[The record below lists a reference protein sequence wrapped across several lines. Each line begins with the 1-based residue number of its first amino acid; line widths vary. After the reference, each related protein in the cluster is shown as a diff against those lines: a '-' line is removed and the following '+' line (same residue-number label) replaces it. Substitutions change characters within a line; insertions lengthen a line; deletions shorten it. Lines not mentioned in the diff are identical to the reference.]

1 MSNRKKMVAQR
12 SRRVCACKNAG
23 GANESFFGE
32 EEQPSFSP
40 TGGNERFKACD
51 DEMMRKVYVCAP
63 LGGNVESNL
72 KKVRA
77 YTEYALRCGTA
88 PVVPHFY
95 AECLDDNDPKDREIG
110 LAAGLSLLWF
120 CDELWLFGDT
130 VTDGMKNE
138 LQFCKNLNIRIRK
151 ITENEIQKVI
161 GGNRL

>member
-1 MSNRKKMVAQR
+1 
-12 SRRVCACKNAG
+12 
-23 GANESFFGE
+23 
-32 EEQPSFSP
+32 
-40 TGGNERFKACD
+40 
-51 DEMMRKVYVCAP
+51 MMRKVYVCAP
-63 LGGNVESNL
+63 LGGNIEQNL
-72 KKVRA
+72 KKVKT

-138 LQFCKNLNIRIRK
+138 LQFCKNLNIHIRK

>member
-1 MSNRKKMVAQR
+1 
-12 SRRVCACKNAG
+12 
-23 GANESFFGE
+23 
-32 EEQPSFSP
+32 
-40 TGGNERFKACD
+40 
-51 DEMMRKVYVCAP
+51 MRKVYVCAP

-95 AECLDDNDPKDREIG
+95 ALCLDDNEPKDREIG

-130 VTDGMKNE
+130 VTEGMRAE
-138 LQFCKNLNIRIRK
+138 LQFCKNLNIRVRK
-151 ITENEIQKVI
+151 ITEKEIQKVI

>member
-1 MSNRKKMVAQR
+1 
-12 SRRVCACKNAG
+12 
-23 GANESFFGE
+23 
-32 EEQPSFSP
+32 
-40 TGGNERFKACD
+40 
-51 DEMMRKVYVCAP
+51 MMRKVYVCAP

-95 AECLDDNDPKDREIG
+95 ALCLDDNSPKDREIG

-130 VTDGMKNE
+130 VTDGMKAE
-138 LQFCKNLNIRIRK
+138 LQFCKNLNIRVRK
-151 ITENEIQKVI
+151 ITEKEIQKVI